1 MIHHRTSVRKQDPAG
16 VDVLLREARDRL
28 CGPRGQA
35 DDAAVA
41 AIAIA
46 AIAIAAIS
54 VVGQDEGDVGGA
66 RVRVH
71 RRCDGEER

>member
-1 MIHHRTSVRKQDPAG
+1 MIHLYYTSVREQDPAA

-41 AIAIA
+41 A
-46 AIAIAAIS
+46 AAIS

-71 RRCDGEER
+71 RR

>member
-1 MIHHRTSVRKQDPAG
+1 MINLCTSVREQDSAA

-28 CGPRGQA
+28 GGPRGQA

-41 AIAIA
+41 IA
-46 AIAIAAIS
+46 AAAAIS

-71 RRCDGEER
+71 RR

>member
-1 MIHHRTSVRKQDPAG
+1 MREQDPAA

-28 CGPRGQA
+28 GGPRSQA
-35 DDAAVA
+35 DDTAVA
-41 AIAIA
+41 A
-46 AIAIAAIS
+46 AAIS

-71 RRCDGEER
+71 RS

>member
-1 MIHHRTSVRKQDPAG
+1 MIHLYYTSVREQDSAA

-28 CGPRGQA
+28 GGPRGQA

-41 AIAIA
+41 A
-46 AIAIAAIS
+46 AAIS

-71 RRCDGEER
+71 RS